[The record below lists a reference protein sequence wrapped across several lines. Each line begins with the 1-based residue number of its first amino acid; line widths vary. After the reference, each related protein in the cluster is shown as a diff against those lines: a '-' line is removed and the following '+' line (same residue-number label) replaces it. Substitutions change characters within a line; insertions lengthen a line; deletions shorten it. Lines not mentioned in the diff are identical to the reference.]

1 MSDTELTKGSV
12 SGWIAK
18 MRQGDPVAIEK
29 LVARYFKKI
38 ANFANKRLRR
48 GIRVLDDGEDIA
60 ISVLQSITSNSAKG
74 RFPNLQDRDDLWL
87 MMIMIAQHDV
97 IDKQRAAVRRDRLS
111 ESTLTMTD
119 LLETYNINLDLFL
132 SQKDSHTKL
141 MEIAECW
148 EDLLKTLPDERCRD
162 IAQLKIKGHSNLEI
176 AGLLGLIPKT
186 VDRKIKLIMQRWNY
200 CFSKYFDC

>member
-1 MSDTELTKGSV
+1 
-12 SGWIAK
+12 

-48 GIRVLDDGEDIA
+48 GIHVLDDGEDIA

-97 IDKQRAAVRRDRLS
+97 IDKQRPASRRERRS
-111 ESTLTMTD
+111 ESMLTMTD

-132 SQKDSHTKL
+132 SQRDSHTKL

-148 EDLLKTLPDERCRD
+148 EDLLKSLPDERCRD
-162 IAQLKIKGHSNLEI
+162 IAQLKLKGHSNLEI
-176 AGLLGLIPKT
+176 AGLLRLIPKT
-186 VDRKIKLIMQRWNY
+186 VDRKIKMIMQRWND
-200 CFSKYFDC
+200 CFSKYFDT